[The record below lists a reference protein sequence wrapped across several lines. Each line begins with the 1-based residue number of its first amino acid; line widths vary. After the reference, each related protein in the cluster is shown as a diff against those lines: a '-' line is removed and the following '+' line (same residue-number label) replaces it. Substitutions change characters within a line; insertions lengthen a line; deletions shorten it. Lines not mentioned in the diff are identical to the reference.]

1 MDESA
6 GVAHSPVQHGPDQH
20 SLEQPGPMPEWARLL
35 HEDLTELVRRSDG
48 HWELAVACGEVRLAI
63 GAGRTV
69 SAASTI
75 KVPLVIAALARV
87 EAGHADLT
95 EVLAVPN
102 ERVGGT
108 GVLGSLPSCLSLT
121 LAEVLELCIIVSDN
135 TATNMLIERFGL
147 DTVGASMR
155 GLGLHETVLR
165 RRMLDLQAMQE
176 GRDNLAQAQELAEL
190 LARLGEGRLL
200 SPALTEFAVSM
211 LQGQRIRDRIP
222 SRLPADVAVGN
233 KTGELVGICHDV
245 GLLQFDGHQVG
256 FAALGSDLSGATF
269 AGGSGEAAL
278 VIATAARSVLDRI
291 RGGGAAAGAP

>member
-1 MDESA
+1 
-6 GVAHSPVQHGPDQH
+6 
-20 SLEQPGPMPEWARLL
+20 MPEWARLL

-135 TATNMLIERFGL
+135 TATNLI
-147 DTVGASMR
+147 
-155 GLGLHETVLR
+155 
-165 RRMLDLQAMQE
+165 
-176 GRDNLAQAQELAEL
+176 
-190 LARLGEGRLL
+190 
-200 SPALTEFAVSM
+200 
-211 LQGQRIRDRIP
+211 
-222 SRLPADVAVGN
+222 
-233 KTGELVGICHDV
+233 
-245 GLLQFDGHQVG
+245 
-256 FAALGSDLSGATF
+256 
-269 AGGSGEAAL
+269 
-278 VIATAARSVLDRI
+278 LDRI
-291 RGGGAAAGAP
+291 TAAGHEEPQAAVLIDF